1 MKMKFYHK
9 VLAVLML
16 LAVIALKWMDVDF
29 GSNKGT
35 QVKSNTTSIEEVV
48 AEYPDLPNAIEIEEN
63 DEYMSEIEDLQ
74 NIREG
79 KAEGTP
85 VRMMTEL
92 EDLRHIQAESK
103 KRNLAQQ
110 KVNQKKRVSNKTSF
124 NVDKNTKKQVN
135 NKTNEQNEMVEDKN
149 KPTSIEEDTDT
160 FSNESIKEEIVEEQ
174 EDVTLSSDMLEEDS
188 STGFYIDEDGNVI
201 EFNYEE

>member
-149 KPTSIEEDTDT
+149 KPTSIGEDTDT